1 MCLLGLVSTDLG
13 IPFILTKDKI
23 SPDIQT
29 CYKVVSG
36 GTAYSTL
43 SFHDNVDTGSFKS
56 YTSQVL
62 LINICNKV
70 LTKAIWQ
77 YCHLGRQKMGWFL
90 AD

>member
-43 SFHDNVDTGSFKS
+43 SFHDNVDTGSL
-56 YTSQVL
+56 SQFYIQLVNRPRFGTGIL
-62 LINICNKV
+62 LFGPCG
-70 LTKAIWQ
+70 Q
-77 YCHLGRQKMGWFL
+77 SGQ
-90 AD
+90 